1 MRRTIPLALTFIVG
15 MYPVFAFFVPHS
27 FVSELNQRLDTWL
40 MIVAA
45 FALPLG
51 VVNLV
56 SMNLEKIKRRKAG
69 WPYAVVLLVGMV
81 VMAYFGVIGVITGRY
96 TGFHP
101 TFETLFE
108 NWVSPLQATMFS
120 LLAFYVASA
129 AYRAFRA
136 RNLEATI
143 LLVAAI
149 VVMMG
154 RIPFG
159 DMLTGGRMTPV
170 SEWLMNRPNAAA
182 QRGIIIGAAL
192 GAASM
197 SIRVILGIERTYL
210 GKGQD

>member
-1 MRRTIPLALTFIVG
+1 VLTFVVG
-15 MYPVFAFFVPHS
+15 MYPIFAFFVPHAT
-27 FVSELNQRLDTWL
+27 VSGINQWLDTAL
-40 MIVAA
+40 VIVAA

-56 SMNLEKIKRRKAG
+56 GMNLSKIKQKKKG
-69 WPYAVVLLVGMV
+69 WPYSIVLLAGLV
-81 VMAYFGVIGVITGRY
+81 VMAYFGVIGVIMGDS
-96 TGFHP
+96 GFHP
-101 TFETLFE
+101 TFEALFE
-108 NWVSPLQATMFS
+108 SMVSPLQATMFS

-136 RNLEATI
+136 RNVEATI

-149 VVMMG
+149 IVMLG

-159 DMLTGGRMTPV
+159 DMLTGGRMTPL
-170 SEWLMNRPNAAA
+170 SEWIMNRPNAAA

-210 GKGQD
+210 GKSRD

>member
-1 MRRTIPLALTFIVG
+1 MRRTIPLVLTFLVG
-15 MYPVFAFFVPHS
+15 MFPVFAFFVPHHTIS
-27 FVSELNQRLDTWL
+27 GANQWLDSAL
-40 MIVAA
+40 VIVAA

-56 SMNLEKIKRRKAG
+56 SMNVGKIKVRKQG
-69 WPYAVVLLVGMV
+69 WPYSIVLLAGLG
-81 VMAYFGVIGVITGRY
+81 VMAFYGVIGVFTGQM
-96 TGFHP
+96 GFHP
-101 TFETLFE
+101 HFQVLFE
-108 NWVSPLQATMFS
+108 NMVSPLQATMFS

-143 LLVAAI
+143 LLIAAI

-159 DMLTGGRMTPV
+159 DMLTGGRMTPI
-170 SEWLMNRPNAAA
+170 SEWLMDKPNAAA

-197 SIRVILGIERTYL
+197 SIRVILGIETTYL
-210 GKGQD
+210 GKGE

>member
-1 MRRTIPLALTFIVG
+1 MRRTIPLVLTFVVG
-15 MYPVFAFFVPHS
+15 MYPVFAFFVPHNVIS
-27 FVSELNQRLDTWL
+27 NMNQRLDTYL
-40 MIVAA
+40 VIVAA

-56 SMNLEKIKRRKAG
+56 GMNLSKIKQKKSG
-69 WPYAVVLLVGMV
+69 WPYSIVLLAGLA
-81 VMAYFGVIGVITGRY
+81 VMAYFGVVGVITGQY

-101 TFETLFE
+101 TFEDLFE
-108 NWVSPLQATMFS
+108 HMVSPLQATMFS

-136 RNLEATI
+136 RNVEATI
-143 LLVAAI
+143 LLIAAI
-149 VVMMG
+149 VVMLG

-159 DMLTGGRMTPV
+159 DMLTGGNMTPL
-170 SEWLMNRPNAAA
+170 SEWLMDKPNAAA

-197 SIRVILGIERTYL
+197 SIRVILGIETTYL
-210 GKGQD
+210 GKGE

>member
-1 MRRTIPLALTFIVG
+1 MRRTIPLVLTFIVG
-15 MYPVFAFFVPHS
+15 MYPIFAFFVPHRA
-27 FVSELNQRLDTWL
+27 VSNINQNLDTYL
-40 MIVAA
+40 VIVAA

-56 SMNLEKIKRRKAG
+56 MTNIQKVKRHDRG
-69 WPYAVVLLVGMV
+69 WPYSIVLIAGLC
-81 VMAYFGVIGVITGRY
+81 VMAFYGIVGGEQ
-96 TGFHP
+96 GFHP
-101 TFETLFE
+101 HFQSLFV
-108 NWVSPLQATMFS
+108 NMVSPLQATMFS

-136 RNLEATI
+136 RNLEATV
-143 LLVAAI
+143 LLIAAV

-159 DMLTGGRMTPV
+159 DMITGGRMTPL
-170 SEWLMNRPNAAA
+170 SEWLMTKPNAAA

-197 SIRVILGIERTYL
+197 QIRVILGIERTYL
-210 GKGQD
+210 GTGQD

>member
-1 MRRTIPLALTFIVG
+1 
-15 MYPVFAFFVPHS
+15 MYPIFAFFVPHR
-27 FVSELNQRLDTWL
+27 FVTNLNQDLDTWL
-40 MIVAA
+40 VIVAA

-56 SMNLEKIKRRKAG
+56 MTNVSKIKRKDRG
-69 WPYAVVLLVGMV
+69 WPYSLVLIGGLCL
-81 VMAYFGVIGVITGRY
+81 MATYGIIGGDQ
-96 TGFHP
+96 GFHP
-101 TFETLFE
+101 HFNYLFA
-108 NWVSPLQATMFS
+108 NMVSPLQATMFS

-136 RNLEATI
+136 RNVEATV

-149 VVMMG
+149 VVMLG

-159 DMLTGGRMTPV
+159 DMLTGGRMSPI
-170 SEWLMNRPNAAA
+170 SEWLMTKPNAAA

-197 SIRVILGIERTYL
+197 QIRVILGIERTYL
-210 GKGQD
+210 GKSQN

>member
-1 MRRTIPLALTFIVG
+1 MRRTLPLVLTFAVG
-15 MYPVFAFFVPHS
+15 MYPIFAFFVPHHA
-27 FVSELNQRLDTWL
+27 VSNINQTLDTWL
-40 MIVAA
+40 VIVAA

-56 SMNLEKIKRRKAG
+56 MSNVKKIRTQQKG
-69 WPYAVVLLVGMV
+69 WPYSAALIAGLCIMSFYGIL
-81 VMAYFGVIGVITGRY
+81 GGDQ
-96 TGFHP
+96 GFHDNF
-101 TFETLFE
+101 TWMFA
-108 NWVSPLQATMFS
+108 NMVSPLQATMFS

-136 RNLEATI
+136 RNVEATV
-143 LLVAAI
+143 LLIAAI
-149 VVMMG
+149 VVMLG

-159 DMLTGGRMTPV
+159 DMLSGGRMTPI
-170 SEWLMNRPNAAA
+170 SEWLMTKPNAAA

-197 SIRVILGIERTYL
+197 QIRVILGIERTYL

>member
-1 MRRTIPLALTFIVG
+1 MRRTIPLVLTFLVG
-15 MYPVFAFFVPHS
+15 MYPIFAFFVPHAS
-27 FVSELNQRLDTWL
+27 ISGANQWLDRAL

-56 SMNLEKIKRRKAG
+56 GMNLSKIKQKRTG
-69 WPYAVVLLVGMV
+69 WPYSIVLLAGLV
-81 VMAYFGVIGVITGRY
+81 VMAYFGVIGVIMGNS
-96 TGFHP
+96 GFHP
-101 TFETLFE
+101 TFEVLFE
-108 NWVSPLQATMFS
+108 SMVSPLQATMFS

-136 RNLEATI
+136 RNVEATI

-149 VVMMG
+149 IVMMG

-159 DMLTGGRMTPV
+159 DMLTGGRMTPL
-170 SEWLMNRPNAAA
+170 SEWIMNRPNAAA

-210 GKGQD
+210 GKSRD

>member
-1 MRRTIPLALTFIVG
+1 MRRTIPLVLTFMVG
-15 MYPVFAFFVPHS
+15 MYPIFAFFVPHRV
-27 FVSELNQRLDTWL
+27 VSNINQDLDTWL
-40 MIVAA
+40 VIVAA

-56 SMNLEKIKRRKAG
+56 SMNLSKLKNRKAG
-69 WPYAVVLLVGMV
+69 WQYSIVLLAGLFI
-81 VMAYFGVIGVITGRY
+81 MAFYGILGGEQ
-96 TGFHP
+96 GFHP
-101 TFETLFE
+101 YFQSMF
-108 NWVSPLQATMFS
+108 NHAVSPLQSTMFS

-136 RNLEATI
+136 RNVEATV
-143 LLVAAI
+143 LLIAAI

-159 DMLTGGRMTPV
+159 DMLTGGRMTPL
-170 SEWLMNRPNAAA
+170 SEWLMTKPNAAA

-197 SIRVILGIERTYL
+197 QIRVILGIERTYL
-210 GKGQD
+210 GTGRD

>member
-1 MRRTIPLALTFIVG
+1 
-15 MYPVFAFFVPHS
+15 
-27 FVSELNQRLDTWL
+27 

-56 SMNLEKIKRRKAG
+56 GMNLTKIKQKKQG
-69 WPYAVVLLVGMV
+69 WPYAIVLLAGLV
-81 VMAYFGVIGVITGRY
+81 VMAYFGVIGVITRQY

-101 TFETLFE
+101 TFQVLFD
-108 NWVSPLQATMFS
+108 NMVSPLQATMFS

-136 RNLEATI
+136 RNVEATI

-149 VVMMG
+149 IVMLG

-159 DMLTGGRMTPV
+159 DMLTGGRMTPL
-170 SEWLMNRPNAAA
+170 SEWIMNRPNAAA

-210 GKGQD
+210 GKSRD

>member
-1 MRRTIPLALTFIVG
+1 MRRTIPLVLTFLVG
-15 MYPVFAFFVPHS
+15 MFPVFAFFVPHHAIS
-27 FVSELNQRLDTWL
+27 GANQWLDGAL
-40 MIVAA
+40 VIVAA

-56 SMNLEKIKRRKAG
+56 SMNLTKVKQKKSG
-69 WPYAVVLLVGMV
+69 WPYSIVLLAGLA
-81 VMAYFGVIGVITGRY
+81 VMAYFGVIGVITGQY

-101 TFETLFE
+101 TFEVLFE
-108 NWVSPLQATMFS
+108 HMVSPLQATMFS

-143 LLVAAI
+143 LLIAAI

-159 DMLTGGRMTPV
+159 DMLTGGRMTPL
-170 SEWLMNRPNAAA
+170 SEWLMNKPNAAA

-197 SIRVILGIERTYL
+197 SIRVILGIETTYL
-210 GKGQD
+210 GKGE

>member
-1 MRRTIPLALTFIVG
+1 MRRTIPLVLTFLVG
-15 MYPVFAFFVPHS
+15 MYPIFAFFVPHAS
-27 FVSELNQRLDTWL
+27 ISGFNQWLDRGL

-56 SMNLEKIKRRKAG
+56 GMNLSKIKQKKKG
-69 WPYAVVLLVGMV
+69 WPYSIVLLAGLV
-81 VMAYFGVIGVITGRY
+81 VMAYFGVIGVIMGNS
-96 TGFHP
+96 GFHP
-101 TFETLFE
+101 TFEVLFE
-108 NWVSPLQATMFS
+108 SMVSPLQATMFS

-149 VVMMG
+149 IVMLG

-159 DMLTGGRMTPV
+159 DMLTGGRMTPL
-170 SEWLMNRPNAAA
+170 SEWIMNRPNAAA

-210 GKGQD
+210 GKSRD

>member
-1 MRRTIPLALTFIVG
+1 MRRTIPLVLTFVVG
-15 MYPVFAFFVPHS
+15 MYPIFAFFVPHRYIS
-27 FVSELNQRLDTWL
+27 NVNQDLDTWL
-40 MIVAA
+40 VIVAA

-56 SMNLEKIKRRKAG
+56 MTNIDKIKTRRRG
-69 WPYAVVLLVGMV
+69 WPYSIVLIAGLCLMSFYGIM
-81 VMAYFGVIGVITGRY
+81 GGDQ
-96 TGFHP
+96 GFHP
-101 TFETLFE
+101 DFQRMFV
-108 NWVSPLQATMFS
+108 NVVSPLQATMFS

-136 RNLEATI
+136 RNIEATV
-143 LLVAAI
+143 LLIAAI

-159 DMLTGGRMTPV
+159 DMITGGRMTPI
-170 SEWLMNRPNAAA
+170 SEWLMTKPNAAA

-197 SIRVILGIERTYL
+197 QIRVILGIERTYL
-210 GKGQD
+210 GKGND

>member
-1 MRRTIPLALTFIVG
+1 MRRTIPLVLTFVVG
-15 MYPVFAFFVPHS
+15 MYPIFAFFVPHRY
-27 FVSELNQRLDTWL
+27 VSNLNQDLDTWL
-40 MIVAA
+40 VIVAA

-56 SMNLEKIKRRKAG
+56 MTNISKIKTRRKG
-69 WPYAVVLLVGMV
+69 WPYSIVLIAGLCLMSFYGIM
-81 VMAYFGVIGVITGRY
+81 GGDQ
-96 TGFHP
+96 GFHP
-101 TFETLFE
+101 DFQRMFV
-108 NWVSPLQATMFS
+108 NMVSPLQATMFS

-136 RNLEATI
+136 RNIEATV
-143 LLVAAI
+143 LLIAAI

-159 DMLTGGRMTPV
+159 DMITGGRMTPI
-170 SEWLMNRPNAAA
+170 SEWLMTKPNAAA

-197 SIRVILGIERTYL
+197 QIRVILGIERTYL
-210 GKGQD
+210 GKGND

>member
-1 MRRTIPLALTFIVG
+1 MRRTIPLVLTFVVG
-15 MYPVFAFFVPHS
+15 MYPIFAFFVPHAT
-27 FVSELNQRLDTWL
+27 VSGINQWLDTAL
-40 MIVAA
+40 VIVAA

-56 SMNLEKIKRRKAG
+56 GMNLSKIKQKKKG
-69 WPYAVVLLVGMV
+69 WPYSIVLLAGLV
-81 VMAYFGVIGVITGRY
+81 VMAYFGVIGVIMGDS
-96 TGFHP
+96 GFHP
-101 TFETLFE
+101 TFEALFE
-108 NWVSPLQATMFS
+108 SMVSPLQATMFS

-136 RNLEATI
+136 RNVEATI

-149 VVMMG
+149 IVMLG

-159 DMLTGGRMTPV
+159 DMLTGGRMTPL
-170 SEWLMNRPNAAA
+170 SEWIMNRPNAAA

-210 GKGQD
+210 GKSRD

>member
-1 MRRTIPLALTFIVG
+1 MRRTIPLVLTFVVG
-15 MYPVFAFFVPHS
+15 MYPIFAFFVPHRY
-27 FVSELNQRLDTWL
+27 VSNLNQDLDTWL
-40 MIVAA
+40 VIVAA

-56 SMNLEKIKRRKAG
+56 MTNIDKIKTRRRG
-69 WPYAVVLLVGMV
+69 WPDSIVLIAGLCLMTFYGIM
-81 VMAYFGVIGVITGRY
+81 GGDQ
-96 TGFHP
+96 GFHP
-101 TFETLFE
+101 DFQRMFV
-108 NWVSPLQATMFS
+108 NVVSPLQATMFS

-136 RNLEATI
+136 RNIEATV
-143 LLVAAI
+143 LLIAAI

-159 DMLTGGRMTPV
+159 DMITGGRMTPL
-170 SEWLMNRPNAAA
+170 SEWLMTKPNAAA

-197 SIRVILGIERTYL
+197 QIRVILGIERTYL
-210 GKGQD
+210 GKGND

>member
-1 MRRTIPLALTFIVG
+1 MRRTVPLVLTFLVG
-15 MYPVFAFFVPHS
+15 MFPIFAFFVPHNS
-27 FVSELNQRLDTWL
+27 ITAANQWLDTAL
-40 MIVAA
+40 VIVAA

-56 SMNLEKIKRRKAG
+56 GMNMTKIRQRKEG
-69 WPYAVVLLVGMV
+69 WPYSIVLLAGLV
-81 VMAYFGVIGVITGRY
+81 VMTYFGVIGVVTGRY

-108 NWVSPLQATMFS
+108 NMVSPLQATMFS

-136 RNLEATI
+136 RNIEATI

-149 VVMMG
+149 VVMLG

-159 DMLTGGRMTPV
+159 DMLTGGRMTPL
-170 SEWLMNRPNAAA
+170 SEWLMDKPNAAA

-197 SIRVILGIERTYL
+197 SIRVILGIETTYL
-210 GKGQD
+210 GKGD